1 MCDPVW
7 YFYKRNQTFSPN
19 MPCTLKNA
27 DLCVTCHFI
36 SPTLAL
42 IFPLIYTYCG
52 MCVFICNFFIKPPNQ
67 TPRMHFYSLPDAP
80 HILDGKACLI
90 FYFQQHDIEVHRF
103 PSYIHWF
110 IKTVVTNLILFK
122 TYLCVVFF
130 SFASCL
136 GKLREISDV
145 LTGIR
150 LRSLWIFMTG
160 FPLNKMLVATTPD
173 LCRGR
178 LRKKETC
185 RFMSQMHPICPL
197 AHLEVTNLPKAV
209 AELDFQMKSTRSTAK
224 PFVMTCPSVSVPQ
237 NSRSADEK
245 LAGHCACALSS
256 GEKNKTD
263 MSFRWTRGRGGLKG
277 SWQGLTHTHTHM
289 QGHIRWEHLV
299 SSSCVFTH
307 FEHLTMGVPPQTLS
321 SPSRSVALFVIVI
334 RPVFV
339 KGSLAVCSRWW
350 VYVCVFVKVSRLK
363 ECRDIIAA
371 GFFVTPC
378 KRYVLQ
384 TGPSPNLSQK
394 LPSTGRNYT
403 SSLL

>member
-197 AHLEVTNLPKAV
+197 AHIEMTNLPKAV

-245 LAGHCACALSS
+245 LALDIVLAPYPLEKRTKQIWAFAEP
-256 GEKNKTD
+256 GE
-263 MSFRWTRGRGGLKG
+263 RGVWRGPGKD
-277 SWQGLTHTHTHM
+277 SHTHTHT
-289 QGHIRWEHLV
+289 
-299 SSSCVFTH
+299 
-307 FEHLTMGVPPQTLS
+307 
-321 SPSRSVALFVIVI
+321 
-334 RPVFV
+334 
-339 KGSLAVCSRWW
+339 
-350 VYVCVFVKVSRLK
+350 
-363 ECRDIIAA
+363 CRDTSDGSILWAPRAFSLILSTWLWAS
-371 GFFVTPC
+371 PL
-378 KRYVLQ
+378 K
-384 TGPSPNLSQK
+384 PSPRPLEVWRSLS
-394 LPSTGRNYT
+394 L
-403 SSLL
+403 